1 MSWVAS
7 LARFPIE
14 RRNRA
19 TACRR
24 SAAATLH
31 NQDRSHLFK
40 LPPEI
45 ILLIAE
51 QLQHGAALLSF
62 QASAAKFQEILAL
75 YTPENSALI
84 DLEARAGFR
93 DLLDRDYFMALCER
107 ERIKK
112 LDKTYK
118 ACSGCMRAHSYLAFS
133 EDQLRAS
140 PDTRMCRGHRG
151 SYRLCKHK
159 SCSYKE
165 LATFI
170 TNPSSDD
177 IICRHPTHE
186 PKIWDGYPTIRP
198 RWDTKTFEYTSFQLL
213 FEVDKDQA
221 MNSEELRSRLKK
233 LDRRICP
240 HLYTSSPELFANVSD
255 LEFIERIGFGS
266 LIIRC
271 RTCGFF
277 EDQIFQIHRDWWFPK
292 HHMCSHGV
300 FLFVARRVDLSNGPH
315 SPDWLLQI
323 EGSQIADVTRMEPL
337 WRRALYYMWLP
348 LKRWITMVL
357 LDVVIDRA
365 VDYYYVNAG

>member
-1 MSWVAS
+1 MPGVM
-7 LARFPIE
+7 ARLPTTK

-19 TACRR
+19 TARRR

-31 NQDRSHLFK
+31 NRARSHLYK
-40 LPPEI
+40 LPPEL
-45 ILLIAE
+45 ILLIAD

-62 QASAAKFQEILAL
+62 QASAAKFEEIFAL

-93 DLLDRDYFMALCER
+93 DLLDRDYFVALCER

-140 PDTRMCRGHRG
+140 PETRMCRGQRG
-151 SYRLCKHK
+151 SYRLCEHK

-165 LATFI
+165 LATL
-170 TNPSSDD
+170 TANPSNNP
-177 IICRHPTHE
+177 IICRHPTHQ
-186 PKIWDGYPTIRP
+186 PTKWDGYPTIRAP
-198 RWDTKTFEYTSFQLL
+198 WDNKTFEYSSCQLL

-221 MNSEELRSRLKK
+221 MNSEELRARLKK

-240 HLYTSSPELFANVSD
+240 HLYTSSLESLSNVSD
-255 LEFIERIGFGS
+255 LRFIEGIGFAS

-277 EDQIFQIHRDWWFPK
+277 EDKIFQIYRDEWFPN
-292 HHMCSHGV
+292 HQITLHGV
-300 FLFVARRVDLSNGPH
+300 FLFVVRRVDLSNGPH

-323 EGSQIADVTRMEPL
+323 EDSQIADVTRLEPL
-337 WRRALYYMWLP
+337 WQRALYCTWLP
-348 LKRWITMVL
+348 LKRRIMGL
-357 LDVVIDRA
+357 FDVVLEKA
-365 VDYYYVNAG
+365 ADYCYGKEIP